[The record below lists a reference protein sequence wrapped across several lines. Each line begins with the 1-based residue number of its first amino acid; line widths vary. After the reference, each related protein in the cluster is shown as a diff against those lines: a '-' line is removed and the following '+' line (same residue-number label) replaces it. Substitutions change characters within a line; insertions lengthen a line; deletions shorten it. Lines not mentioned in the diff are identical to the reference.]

1 MGVKVSV
8 VVPVS
13 EPGPDDDAFDACVRS
28 LLEQSMPSDEY
39 EVIFADDRSGDGTR
53 ERLDAVAAVRPNV
66 RVLHLEHAG
75 SPARGRNVGL
85 AVAQGEYVYLLG
97 QRDRLARVALEVMYR
112 SAVETD
118 ADVLIGRLVSGDNPP
133 PRAFTRNRERA
144 DILRD
149 RLLGLPTAHKL
160 FRRAFLDARDIR
172 FPDIEP
178 DLSEQAFVVKAY
190 LTAKVIA
197 VLADHICCHLGPSPE
212 GPVDPAAHASG
223 IRAVLDVI
231 DAHSDPGDQRDRMY
245 AHWFRTGV
253 LRLLGGRPWLSA
265 RPDQRAA
272 LFASLRE
279 LTRERFPEELDR
291 HLPVHLRARAVLV
304 RSGEPGRLV
313 ALSEAFR
320 GTSVRAEL
328 RDVRWEDGSL
338 TMDLAVE
345 IVDAHGAPLTF
356 RAEGDR
362 LFWTPPIS
370 DLVLPAALA
379 DVTDAVS
386 RARMEVYIRHIDT
399 GLIFFI
405 PVSGEVCRSQDA
417 DRVRVWAVGRARL
430 DVGTAAFGRPL
441 RSGEWEVHV
450 RMHSGAQ
457 QARTRVAGQHGAQ
470 LSCVGVLAGEPRKL
484 VIPCWSE
491 QRELSVCVEPR
502 SFSESIVLVS
512 PGASVTHREGHVFVV
527 LPVPYVPPSGGPPAE
542 LVLRQIA
549 SRGRVIAIPAL
560 VEPGVPGR
568 FPGQL
573 VAKVPVRRLPGE
585 GHIGPGLWAPRLRI
599 DGKEVDLRFVLEMGR
614 AGRARVQAGGEP
626 GMLSTRRSLLG
637 RLATHLPGGRH
648 AVRLAHKLQ
657 QRYLP
662 TPPPDHGS

>member
-13 EPGPDDDAFDACVRS
+13 EPGTDDDAFDACVRS
-28 LLEQSMPSDEY
+28 LLEQSMPSDDY

-66 RVLHLEHAG
+66 RVLHLEHTG

-85 AVAQGEYVYLLG
+85 AVARGEYVYLLG
-97 QRDRLARVALEVMYR
+97 QRDRLERVALEMMYR
-112 SAVETD
+112 TAVETD
-118 ADVLIGRLVSGDNPP
+118 ADVLIGRLVRGDNPP

-144 DILRD
+144 DVLRD

-160 FRRAFLDARDIR
+160 FRRAFLDTREIR
-172 FPDIEP
+172 FSDIEP
-178 DLSEQAFVVKAY
+178 ELSEQAFVVEAY

-197 VLADHICCHLGPSPE
+197 ILADHICCHVGPVPE
-212 GPVDPAAHASG
+212 GPVDPGAHAAG
-223 IRAVLDVI
+223 IRAILDII
-231 DAHSDPGDQRDRMY
+231 DAHSDPGEQRDRLY

-253 LRLLGGRPWLSA
+253 LRMLGGRRLLSA

-272 LFASLRE
+272 LLSVLRE
-279 LTRERFPEELDR
+279 LTLERFPEDLDR

-304 RSGEPGRLV
+304 RSGELGRLM
-313 ALSEAFR
+313 ALSEASR

-328 RDVRWEDGSL
+328 RDVRWDEDTL
-338 TMDLAVE
+338 IMDLAVE
-345 IVDAHGAPLTF
+345 MVDAGGTPMTF
-356 RAEGDR
+356 KAEGDR
-362 LFWTPPIS
+362 LLWAPPIEG
-370 DLVLPAALA
+370 LVLPPPLA
-379 DVTDAVS
+379 DVTEAVA
-386 RARMEVYIRHIDT
+386 RARMEVYIRHMDN

-405 PVSGEVCRSQDA
+405 PVSGEVCRSQEG
-417 DRVRVWAVGRARL
+417 DRVRVWAVGRASL
-430 DVGTAAFGRPL
+430 DVTTAALGRPL
-441 RSGEWEVHV
+441 RPGEWEVHV
-450 RMHSGAQ
+450 RMHSGVQ
-457 QARTRVAGQHGAQ
+457 QARARVAGHRGAQ
-470 LSCVGVLAGEPRKL
+470 LSCVGVLAGRPPRL
-484 VIPCWSE
+484 VVPCWSD

-549 SRGRVIAIPAL
+549 SRGRVIAVPAL

-573 VAKVPVRRLPGE
+573 VAKVPVRRFPGE
-585 GHIGPGLWAPRLRI
+585 GNIGPGLWTPRLRV
-599 DGKEVDLRFVLEMGR
+599 DGKEIDLRFVLEMARG
-614 AGRARVQAGGEP
+614 GRARIQAAGEP
-626 GMLSTRRSLLG
+626 GMLSARRSSLG
-637 RLATHLPGGRH
+637 KLASHIPGGRY
-648 AVRLAHKLQ
+648 AVRLAHAVQ
-657 QRYLP
+657 ERYLP
-662 TPPPDHGS
+662 STPSK

>member
-66 RVLHLEHAG
+66 RVLHLEHTG

-85 AVAQGEYVYLLG
+85 AVAQGEYVYLLS
-97 QRDRLARVALEVMYR
+97 QRDRLERVALEVMYR
-112 SAVETD
+112 TAVETD
-118 ADVLIGRLVSGDNPP
+118 ADVLIGRLVAGDNPP

-144 DILRD
+144 DVLRD

-160 FRRAFLDARDIR
+160 FRRAFLDTREIR
-172 FPDIEP
+172 FSDLDPE
-178 DLSEQAFVVKAY
+178 LSEQAFVIEAY

-197 VLADHICCHLGPSPE
+197 ILADHICCHVGPVPDRT
-212 GPVDPAAHASG
+212 VDPAAHVAG
-223 IRAVLDVI
+223 IRAILDII
-231 DAHSDPGDQRDRMY
+231 DAHSDPGDQRDRLR

-253 LRLLGGRPWLSA
+253 LRLLGGRPLLSA
-265 RPDQRAA
+265 RSDQRAA
-272 LFASLRE
+272 LFAALRQ
-279 LTRERFPEELDR
+279 LTAERFGEELDR

-304 RSGEPGRLV
+304 RSGELGRLV
-313 ALSEAFR
+313 ALSEASR

-328 RDVRWEDGSL
+328 RDVRWEEGTL
-338 TMDLAVE
+338 LMDLAVE
-345 IVDAHGAPLTF
+345 IVGAEGAPVTF

-362 LFWTPPIS
+362 LHWTPPL
-370 DLVLPAALA
+370 DGLALPPEVT
-379 DVTDAVS
+379 DVTEAVA
-386 RARMEVYIRHIDT
+386 RARMEVYIRHMDN
-399 GLIFFI
+399 GLIYFL
-405 PVSGEVCRSQDA
+405 PVAGEVCRSQEG

-430 DVGTAAFGRPL
+430 DVGTAALGRAL
-441 RSGEWEVHV
+441 RPGEWEVHV

-457 QARTRVAGQHGAQ
+457 QARTRVAGHRGDQ
-470 LSCVGVLAGEPRKL
+470 LSCVGVLAGQPHKL
-484 VIPCWSE
+484 IIPCWSD

-549 SRGRVIAIPAL
+549 SRGRVIAVPAL

-573 VAKVPVRRLPGE
+573 VAKVAVRRFPGE
-585 GHIGPGLWAPRLRI
+585 GHIGPGLWTPRLRV

-614 AGRARVQAGGEP
+614 GGKARIQAGGEP
-626 GMLSTRRSLLG
+626 GLLSARRSILG
-637 RLATHLPGGRH
+637 RLASHVPGGRY
-648 AVRLAHKLQ
+648 AVRLAHAVQ

-662 TPPPDHGS
+662 SPPPD

>member
-66 RVLHLEHAG
+66 RVLHLEHTG

-85 AVAQGEYVYLLG
+85 AVAKGEYVYLLG
-97 QRDRLARVALEVMYR
+97 QRDRLERVALEMMYR
-112 SAVETD
+112 TAVETD

-133 PRAFTRNRERA
+133 ARAFSRNRERA
-144 DILRD
+144 DVLRD
-149 RLLGLPTAHKL
+149 RLLALPTAHKL
-160 FRRAFLDARDIR
+160 FRRAFLDTRDIR
-172 FPDIEP
+172 FSEVEP
-178 DLSEQAFVVKAY
+178 ELSEQAFVVKAY
-190 LTAKVIA
+190 LTAKIIA
-197 VLADHICCHLGPSPE
+197 VLADQVCCHLGPEPD
-212 GPVDPAAHASG
+212 GPVDPSAHAAG

-231 DAHSDPGDQRDRMY
+231 DAHSGPGEQRDQLY

-253 LRLLGGRPWLSA
+253 LRMLGGRRLLSA

-272 LFASLRE
+272 MFAELRE

-291 HLPVHLRARAVLV
+291 HLPVHLGARAVLV
-304 RSGEPGRLV
+304 RSGELGRLV
-313 ALSEAFR
+313 ALSEASR
-320 GTSVRAEL
+320 GTSVHAEL

-338 TMDLAVE
+338 ILDLAVE
-345 IVDAHGAPLTF
+345 IVDGQGAPMTF
-356 RAEGDR
+356 RADGDR
-362 LFWTPPIS
+362 LFWTPPLG
-370 DLVLPAALA
+370 DLTLPPQVA
-379 DVTDAVS
+379 DVTEAVA
-386 RARMEVYIRHIDT
+386 RARMEIYIRHVDY

-405 PVSGEVCRSQDA
+405 PVAGEVCRSQEG

-430 DVGTAAFGRPL
+430 DVDTAALGRPL

-450 RMHSGAQ
+450 RMYGGAH
-457 QARTRVAGQHGAQ
+457 QARTRVAGHRGAQ
-470 LSCVGVLAGEPRKL
+470 LSCVGVLAGQPRRL
-484 VIPCWSE
+484 VIPCWSDR
-491 QRELSVCVEPR
+491 RELSVCVEPR
-502 SFSESIVLVS
+502 SFSESILLVS

-527 LPVPYVPPSGGPPAE
+527 LPVPYVPPSGGPAAE
-542 LVLRQIA
+542 MVLRQIA
-549 SRGRVIAIPAL
+549 SRGRVITVPAL

-573 VAKVPVRRLPGE
+573 VAKVPVRRFPGD
-585 GHIGPGLWAPRLRI
+585 GCLGRGLWAPQLRV
-599 DGKEVDLRFVLEMGR
+599 DGKETDLRFVLEIGSG
-614 AGRARVQAGGEP
+614 GRARIQAGGEP
-626 GMLSTRRSLLG
+626 GTLAVRRSTLG
-637 RLATHLPGGRH
+637 KLMSHTPGGKYALRLAQ
-648 AVRLAHKLQ
+648 ALQ

-662 TPPPDHGS
+662 SPPPD